1 MPTIAHLVNPFKVPA
16 GANFGFVQEVTF
28 ASMLAAREFA
38 GGKVQVELLA
48 VGYEEDEPAMPA
60 GFRRCSPLQRS
71 VLDTGSFNKKRKLPL
86 IAELLDKLAG
96 NSTAEYLIYTNA
108 DIALMPQFYTAVN
121 AFLENGHDALL
132 INRRGIASTYN
143 SVQQLPLMYSDYGK
157 PHPGFDCFV
166 FKREL
171 AGKLLLGNICIGIP
185 FLEVSLVH
193 NLIAHAQ
200 NLKLIDDLH
209 LTFHLGTEVMPPV
222 DEEYYRH
229 NRSEYET
236 NIYPQIKAQLDI
248 RKFPYATLPFYKRMM
263 KWALNPVF
271 RTHQV
276 SEMEGKSL
284 LRRIKYKLDSWRF
297 ALLEKIK

>member
-1 MPTIAHLVNPFKVPA
+1 MPGIAHLVNPFLVPA
-16 GANFGFVQEVTF
+16 GSNLAFMQQVTF
-28 ASMLAAREFA
+28 KSILNARDFA
-38 GGKVQVELLA
+38 GTQAQVDLLA
-48 VGYEEDEPAMPA
+48 VGYAEDTPAMPE
-60 GFRRCSPLQRS
+60 GFRVCEPLQHS
-71 VLDTGSFNKKRKLPL
+71 VLDKGTFVKQRKLPL
-86 IAELLDKLAG
+86 IAELIERLAA

-108 DIALMPQFYTAVN
+108 DIALMPQFYLVVN
-121 AFLENGHDALL
+121 SLLQQGHDALL
-132 INRRGIASTYN
+132 INRRGISTQYN
-143 SVQQLPLMYSDYGK
+143 SVDQLPLMYSDYGK

-171 AGKLLLGNICIGIP
+171 VSKLKLGSICIGIP

-193 NLIAHAQ
+193 NLIACAG

-229 NRSEYET
+229 NRSEYEN
-236 NIYPQIKAQLDI
+236 NIYPFIKDQLDI
-248 RKFPYATLPFYKRMM
+248 RKFPYAELPFYKRMM

-276 SEMEGKSL
+276 TEMEGKGL
-284 LRRIKYKLDSWRF
+284 LRLIKYKLDGLRF
-297 ALLEKIK
+297 SLLEKIK